1 MMEEQKLEV
10 KILKDLSEEV
20 PYDKREI
27 PLYIRTRKIGD
38 YVNMRSFPHWHDDIE
53 LMYIVDGQLKF
64 NVNGRDIL
72 LHSNDCILL
81 NIKQMHHSAAY
92 KQQECTFT
100 SILFHPR
107 LFTGNPIIYKK
118 CVASI
123 LKNPDFDYL
132 LFEEDHPF
140 HREVAKFVK
149 DMQECKKDTSFGYD
163 MALLGVMHIFWG
175 RLLQQ
180 KQLIPSTETEH
191 ADSDLKLLRDMLS
204 FIHNHYME
212 KLTLDDIARYGNVCR
227 SKCCGIF
234 KEYLHSSPID
244 FLNQY
249 RLETSCRLLKDT
261 DYNITTIAVN
271 CGFVHNSYY
280 AQQFRKCY
288 GCSPREYRKN
298 SE

>member
-107 LFTGNPIIYKK
+107 LFTGNQDEPA
-118 CVASI
+118 VQFPHLSV
-123 LKNPDFDYL
+123 
-132 LFEEDHPF
+132 
-140 HREVAKFVK
+140 R
-149 DMQECKKDTSFGYD
+149 
-163 MALLGVMHIFWG
+163 
-175 RLLQQ
+175 RLLPV
-180 KQLIPSTETEH
+180 LRF
-191 ADSDLKLLRDMLS
+191 LLR
-204 FIHNHYME
+204 FRN
-212 KLTLDDIARYGNVCR
+212 CR
-227 SKCCGIF
+227 CSSLPVRPQ
-234 KEYLHSSPID
+234 YHSVFPG
-244 FLNQY
+244 
-249 RLETSCRLLKDT
+249 
-261 DYNITTIAVN
+261 
-271 CGFVHNSYY
+271 GFW
-280 AQQFRKCY
+280 
-288 GCSPREYRKN
+288 
-298 SE
+298 